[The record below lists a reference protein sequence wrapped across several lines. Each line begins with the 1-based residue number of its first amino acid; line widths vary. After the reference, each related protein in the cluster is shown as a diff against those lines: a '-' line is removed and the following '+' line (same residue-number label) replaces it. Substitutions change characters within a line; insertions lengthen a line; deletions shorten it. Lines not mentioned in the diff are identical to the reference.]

1 MTIQVIAGV
10 AIFNDGKHCQTITR
24 NDGPVTLP
32 AEKERM
38 FVAQGVAEYVDAYQ
52 LPAEVA
58 DVDPVEIVEE
68 VQTDATDETPSTYE
82 TMSLNALKK
91 ECKARGLSFK
101 SRASRG
107 ELIELLNADDEPPAI
122 DALGVE

>member
-38 FVAQGVAEYVDAYQ
+38 FVVQGVAEYVDATR
-52 LPAEVA
+52 PPVEVVET
-58 DVDPVEIVEE
+58 VDPVEVVETVE
-68 VQTDATDETPSTYE
+68 TVDESPTYE

-101 SRASRG
+101 SRAGRD
-107 ELIELLNADDEPPAI
+107 ELINLLTADDEPPAI
-122 DALGVE
+122 AALGVA